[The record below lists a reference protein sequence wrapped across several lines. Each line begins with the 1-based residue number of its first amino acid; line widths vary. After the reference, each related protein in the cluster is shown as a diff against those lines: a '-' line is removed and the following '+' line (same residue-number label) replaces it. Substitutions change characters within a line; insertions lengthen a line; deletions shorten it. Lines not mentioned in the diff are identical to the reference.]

1 MAFENEPKAT
11 DSYGELGAGLEPSPT
26 KAAIGLAIMIV
37 LGVVLY
43 QVSKTNDAQTSFGN
57 ALSDAGCRKQQSVT
71 VSRTRCS
78 SATCRKRGALR
89 CIRDT
94 AWLVLPLPAIL
105 VEDKFRHFPFVAN
118 RQQAE

>member
-43 QVSKTNDAQTSFGN
+43 QVSKKNDAQTSL
-57 ALSDAGCRKQQSVT
+57 ATPSVT
-71 VSRTRCS
+71 Q
-78 SATCRKRGALR
+78 
-89 CIRDT
+89 D
-94 AWLVLPLPAIL
+94 
-105 VEDKFRHFPFVAN
+105 VAN
-118 RQQAE
+118 NNR